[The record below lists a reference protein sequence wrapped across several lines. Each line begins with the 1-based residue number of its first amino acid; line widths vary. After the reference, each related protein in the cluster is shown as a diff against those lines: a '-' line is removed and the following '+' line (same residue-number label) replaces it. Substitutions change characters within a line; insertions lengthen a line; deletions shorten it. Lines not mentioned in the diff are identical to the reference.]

1 MCFEEF
7 VFEGLCLIKFCLCV
21 SLSGVCALT
30 FSHFLYLCIC
40 PFAYFLYFFGG
51 QECKIKF
58 VLFIQD
64 FVIARG
70 PEYGLEAEN
79 LISLEDAPVPCVLS
93 H

>member
-1 MCFEEF
+1 MC
-7 VFEGLCLIKFCLCV
+7 
-21 SLSGVCALT
+21 
-30 FSHFLYLCIC
+30 SHFLSFFVFVHMPICI
-40 PFAYFLYFFGG
+40 LSVLFGG